1 MEPIAKHNKAGF
13 ELYLQK
19 KLPLGSDNAKYAGGL
34 DQKIKAFY
42 KKHSQNNIGSIYDIQ
57 DEEGI
62 YNIKKYIVSHPSL
75 VYRRGH
81 SGDSRLEGLDLYLD
95 YLRTR
100 KASHS
105 TTVSQQRDLKLST
118 LETEGKHI
126 KQETTVIQRNPQ
138 ARQKCIEHFGCRCAA
153 CGLSMADKYGVL
165 GEGVIEVHHLNPIH
179 LFDDT
184 HPVDYLTDLIPLC
197 PNCHTMIHK
206 LADPGDIEGLRNMIT
221 DLISDK

>member
-1 MEPIAKHNKAGF
+1 MTPVAKQNKEDF
-13 ELYLQK
+13 ELFLQQ
-19 KLPLGSDNAKYAGGL
+19 KLPFGSAPAKYSSGL
-34 DQKIKAFY
+34 NQKIKAFF
-42 KKHSQNNIGSIYDIQ
+42 KKHSQNEFGSIYDIQ
-57 DEEGI
+57 DEDSI
-62 YNIKKYIVSHPSL
+62 YKIKQYIVSHPSL

-100 KASHS
+100 KASS
-105 TTVSQQRDLKLST
+105 KTTASNQRAIKRST

-138 ARQKCIEHFGCRCAA
+138 ARKKCIDHFGCRCAA

-206 LADPGDIEGLRNMIT
+206 LEDPGDIEGLRKI
-221 DLISDK
+221 ISDCQG

>member
-1 MEPIAKHNKAGF
+1 MKPIAKHNKAGF
-13 ELYLQK
+13 ELFLQQ
-19 KLPLGSDNAKYAGGL
+19 KLPLGSDTAKYAGGL

-42 KKHSQNNIGSIYDIQ
+42 KKHSQNVFGSIYDIQ
-57 DEEGI
+57 DEDGI
-62 YNIKKYIVSHPSL
+62 YKIKKYIVSHPSL
-75 VYRRGH
+75 VYRRGRN
-81 SGDSRLEGLDLYLD
+81 GDSRLEGLDLYLD
-95 YLRTR
+95 YLRTG
-100 KASHS
+100 KDSHD
-105 TTVSQQRDLKLST
+105 TTVSQQREIKRST

-153 CGLSMADKYGVL
+153 CGLSMAGKYGVL

-206 LADPGDIEGLRNMIT
+206 LEDPGDIEGLRKI
-221 DLISDK
+221 ISDCQI